1 MNKNTLLLKK
11 FLKDTSIVNKPR
23 THPSPDWNF
32 QQIETFH
39 QTYKLNSTL
48 DKYPRSF
55 IISLYENTKKKKLTI
70 RIAIHTWQACSI
82 FKTTRNFPPNLTYKL
97 NSTLDKYPRSFNNIF
112 LRKHEKNEINDS
124 NRNSHLA
131 NLFDFQNTDP
141 DNSPCPREHCKD
153 LLFSYRYRVYATS
166 GAYGHVKKPETLS
179 RSTTNENWRG

>member
-70 RIAIHTWQACSI
+70 RIAIHTWQTYSI
-82 FKTTRNFPPNLTYKL
+82 FKTPTLTILPVLENTARISFFPIGIAFTQQVARMDTWKSRRHCRARRRMKIGAVRNFQSRGCAVLW
-97 NSTLDKYPRSFNNIF
+97 TL
-112 LRKHEKNEINDS
+112 
-124 NRNSHLA
+124 
-131 NLFDFQNTDP
+131 
-141 DNSPCPREHCKD
+141 
-153 LLFSYRYRVYATS
+153 
-166 GAYGHVKKPETLS
+166 GA
-179 RSTTNENWRG
+179 